1 MLRWIARFLLFRVLG
16 GRALAAL
23 AVVGFIRRMLAGRR
37 ATITR
42 MEPSPSLSTSTKAV
56 PAPTPG
62 PSPSARSS
70 ARSGPS
76 SGP

>member
-37 ATITR
+37 ATVIARPRTTPP
-42 MEPSPSLSTSTKAV
+42 PSRVSPGS
-56 PAPTPG
+56 PTP
-62 PSPSARSS
+62 RS
-70 ARSGPS
+70 
-76 SGP
+76 